1 MVIGHWSLVIET
13 NVHIMKETILITGA
27 TGTVGAETVKVLS
40 ALDVHVRAGVHSLIK
55 GDRFRGLPNVDMVHL
70 VFQDPETLRVAF
82 TGVDRVFLITPLME
96 NQVEAAKKM
105 IDMARQT
112 GVRQVVRLSAS
123 GAGAEPGIQLGRW
136 HRQVEQYLEQSGM
149 AYTHLRPTSFMQN
162 FVTNAAASICEHNA
176 IYMPLGQARVSYVDA
191 RDVATVARVVLT
203 GTGHENKIYEIT
215 GPQSITVNDVAHA
228 LTQATDRL
236 ITYVDVPEEA
246 ALQAMRQRQLPEWMI
261 GVLAELNSSCK
272 AGQVSQVTDTI
283 EKLTGRQ
290 PRTIFDFAQD
300 YSACFQPT

>member
-1 MVIGHWSLVIET
+1 
-13 NVHIMKETILITGA
+13 MKETILITGA

-40 ALDVHVRAGVHSLIK
+40 AQDVHVRAGVHSLIK
-55 GDRFRGLPNVDMVHL
+55 GDRFRGLSNVDMVHL

-112 GVRQVVRLSAS
+112 GVRHMVRLSAS

-136 HRQVEQYLEQSGM
+136 HWEVEQYLEQSGI

-162 FVTNAAASICEHNA
+162 FVTSAAASVCEHNA
-176 IYMPLGQARVSYVDA
+176 IYMPLGQARISYVDA
-191 RDVATVARVVLT
+191 RDVATVARQVLT

-215 GPQSITVNDVAHA
+215 GPEAITVNDVAHA

-261 GVLAELNSSCK
+261 GVLAELNGLCK
-272 AGQVSQVTDTI
+272 AGQASQVTDTI
-283 EKLTGRQ
+283 EKLTGRK

-300 YSACFQPT
+300 YSACFQPA